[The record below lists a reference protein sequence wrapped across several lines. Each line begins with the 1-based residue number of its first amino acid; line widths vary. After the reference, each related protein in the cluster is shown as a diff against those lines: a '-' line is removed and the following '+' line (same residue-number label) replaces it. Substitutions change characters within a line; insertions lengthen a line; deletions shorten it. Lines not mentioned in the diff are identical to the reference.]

1 MTSIG
6 LIALLLLGAPA
17 PDSGYV
23 TVRSTLPGIEVYLD
37 GDYLGRTP
45 VARRAF
51 RTGSFLLTIVSNDSL
66 ENVYATIRS
75 GPVGGRLSG
84 AWTLA
89 AIDAGT
95 YRVEVRPNSH
105 AEVTIDYGR
114 VLAAPGRAK
123 TFACCAVSGLAAVG
137 AALGFLIGWLV
148 FK

>member
-1 MTSIG
+1 MHSIG
-6 LIALLLLGAPA
+6 LIALLLLSAPA
-17 PDSGYV
+17 ADTGYV
-23 TVRSTLPGIEVYLD
+23 TVRSSLPGIAVYLD

-45 VARRAF
+45 IEHRAF

-66 ENVYATIRS
+66 ENVYAGIRS
-75 GPVGGRLSG
+75 GPVGGRLSA

-105 AEVTIDYGR
+105 SEVTVDYGR

-123 TFACCAVSGLAAVG
+123 TFAGCAVGGLLG
-137 AALGFLIGWLV
+137 IGTALGFLIGWLA

>member
-1 MTSIG
+1 MLSLG
-6 LIALLLLGAPA
+6 LAALLLLGMPA

-23 TVRSTLPGIEVYLD
+23 SVRSTLPGISVYLD

-45 VARRAF
+45 VERLPF

-105 AEVTIDYGR
+105 SEVTVDYSR

-123 TFACCAVSGLAAVG
+123 TIAGCSVAGLFG
-137 AALGFLIGWLV
+137 LGTALGFLIGWLT
-148 FK
+148 FR